1 MKVFSFFFHVFFFQ
15 LDPSSSGSLFLL
27 GSRPFQSWPYLP
39 FLIWRP
45 SFVQGLPPPLFC
57 LECFLKGFSLF
68 FHVLALHLKGIRHFT
83 LFFSLFLS
91 LCSFCAF
98 PSSVPLS
105 SCWCLHLHN
114 TVFLHV
120 SSAVFSFFGCC
131 FFASLCPS
139 ISSYSRSRWKHPA
152 VSHSSIFPYPL
163 LCMGRNYGLD
173 IPLIISGFLQQKEI
187 FLTYHKEDNHL
198 QLHSIN

>member
-68 FHVLALHLKGIRHFT
+68 FHVLALHLKGICHFT
-83 LFFSLFLS
+83 LFFYTLPFSLLVLCLS
-91 LCSFCAF
+91 IFSSSFILLMLASSQYSF
-98 PSSVPLS
+98 PPCFFSSFFFFWLLFFCLPLP
-105 SCWCLHLHN
+105 LHLVLLQIEMKTSCRVTQQH
-114 TVFLHV
+114 LPI
-120 SSAVFSFFGCC
+120 SAALYGTQLRTRHPSDHLWISATEGNIFDISQGGQSFTT
-131 FFASLCPS
+131 P
-139 ISSYSRSRWKHPA
+139 
-152 VSHSSIFPYPL
+152 
-163 LCMGRNYGLD
+163 
-173 IPLIISGFLQQKEI
+173 
-187 FLTYHKEDNHL
+187 
-198 QLHSIN
+198 